1 MIRQIKAITRAETAQ
16 LFFSP
21 VAWLV
26 IVLFS
31 FQAYSNFTSNLLGIA
46 NDQDM
51 YGMVPNISKELFSG
65 MRGLFPS
72 VLNYLYLYM
81 PIVTMGLMSKEI
93 SSGSIK
99 LLYSSPVTPFQIIL
113 GKFRSMAIFSAI
125 LTAVLLPGIIFAAF
139 TVDNIDFGL
148 IISGLCGVYLT
159 LCTYSAIGL
168 FMSAL
173 TGYQIVAAL
182 LTLGAF
188 SFLEQLGSLGQN
200 VEFLRPATYW
210 ASISGR
216 ADSLIEGLVSS
227 EDVAY
232 FILAIV
238 LFLSFSVFLLQ
249 YRRDRNK
256 WLCAAKYVGSTVIVL
271 IVGVLTSNPWLTVYY
286 DATRND
292 DNTITDTSRELIERL
307 EGPLDITTYVNLSDY
322 SAWLGAPSSINDDI
336 KRYKQFM
343 RFKPDIN
350 MEYVYFYD
358 EPYANEDYGT
368 EGTMPVL
375 ELAQKFAKGF
385 GIPWRKVLTPE
396 EIRTRVNL
404 VPENNTVV
412 KLLESGDGKQTF
424 LRMFDDFTRIPEE
437 QEISAAVRR
446 LLEPPITLGVMT
458 GHGERDVYSIS
469 DEGYAGFSTSKTGR
483 DALVNHGFDI
493 FTVGPGQQDSLSV
506 FDILVVA
513 DPESELGRADMDYVF
528 SHLDRGGNMLVAIEP
543 GDEANVSA
551 LLEYMDVSV
560 IPGEILC
567 EDTDYA
573 PELVPAVV
581 SFYGPDLSYMFP
593 PGYAVT
599 MPGCT
604 ALDYVMSPEWEAV
617 PLLLTPDGT
626 RSLALALSRDVNGKE
641 QRIVVLGDA
650 DCLGNMEMTV
660 SRKNLSSINSFFCK
674 GIFNWLSDARYPV
687 DVRRPAPV
695 DNNIA
700 LSPSDAEIV
709 SLIFKWVLTAL
720 LIAAGCIIVI
730 RRMRC

>member
-65 MRGLFPS
+65 IRGLFPS

-99 LLYSSPVTPFQIIL
+99 LLYSSPVTPFQIIF

-159 LCTYSAIGL
+159 LCAYSAIGL

-216 ADSLIEGLVSS
+216 ADALIEGLVSS

-232 FILAIV
+232 FILVIG

-358 EPYANEDYGT
+358 EPYANEDYGVC
-368 EGTMPVL
+368 ERGLWCRRYNACPGT
-375 ELAQKFAKGF
+375 G
-385 GIPWRKVLTPE
+385 T
-396 EIRTRVNL
+396 EIRQGIRYSVAQGARARGDKGYGKSCSGEQYRRQA
-404 VPENNTVV
+404 VGKRRREADFPE
-412 KLLESGDGKQTF
+412 D
-424 LRMFDDFTRIPEE
+424 
-437 QEISAAVRR
+437 VRR
-446 LLEPPITLGVMT
+446 LHANP
-458 GHGERDVYSIS
+458 
-469 DEGYAGFSTSKTGR
+469 
-483 DALVNHGFDI
+483 
-493 FTVGPGQQDSLSV
+493 
-506 FDILVVA
+506 
-513 DPESELGRADMDYVF
+513 GRAGDF
-528 SHLDRGGNMLVAIEP
+528 SGCQTAPRAADNARGHDRAWG
-543 GDEANVSA
+543 
-551 LLEYMDVSV
+551 
-560 IPGEILC
+560 
-567 EDTDYA
+567 
-573 PELVPAVV
+573 
-581 SFYGPDLSYMFP
+581 
-593 PGYAVT
+593 
-599 MPGCT
+599 
-604 ALDYVMSPEWEAV
+604 
-617 PLLLTPDGT
+617 
-626 RSLALALSRDVNGKE
+626 
-641 QRIVVLGDA
+641 
-650 DCLGNMEMTV
+650 
-660 SRKNLSSINSFFCK
+660 
-674 GIFNWLSDARYPV
+674 
-687 DVRRPAPV
+687 
-695 DNNIA
+695 
-700 LSPSDAEIV
+700 
-709 SLIFKWVLTAL
+709 
-720 LIAAGCIIVI
+720 AGCLQYF
-730 RRMRC
+730 R